1 VARMRPRL
9 FGVRAPTQG
18 MRTAVGNKFAQ
29 NPLEAAAPHGKYVWT
44 ARRHIVP
51 LIIIAAM
58 TANMLFA
65 ERVVAYTY
73 LGNCDNRGTTTTW
86 DATWYSTS
94 GTTGV
99 EMRQY
104 QLPSKSSWATCTYA
118 GTGFGHMDEL
128 DSLQGTGSQIVQL
141 GIAKYVSSAGTSWLF
156 VWTPSDNSGGIVVDA
171 GGHFGAEPIAGHS
184 YRFWIYSYYVGPY
197 YAWEYCINDLTA
209 ATTVCWTDGGGTW
222 HSSTGLV
229 WWGGETADYN
239 DTMGA
244 HPEAATFR
252 TYAVRVKT
260 SSWQPYL
267 TDTQLIND
275 CSASGFNRTIDNCNV
290 SDVGSYPGFFIW
302 NQ

>member
-1 VARMRPRL
+1 MARMRPRL

-18 MRTAVGNKFAQ
+18 MRTAVGNKFAH

-104 QLPSKSSWATCTYA
+104 QLPSKSSWATCTYVW
-118 GTGFGHMDEL
+118 TGFGHMDEL

-171 GGHFGAEPIAGHS
+171 GGHFGAEPIDLPLLPILDLQLLRRS
-184 YRFWIYSYYVGPY
+184 VLRVGVLHQRSDGRDDGLLDRWRWYLALVDGLSGGVARRPTTTTR
-197 YAWEYCINDLTA
+197 WEPIPRRRRSEPMRC
-209 ATTVCWTDGGGTW
+209 G
-222 HSSTGLV
+222 
-229 WWGGETADYN
+229 
-239 DTMGA
+239 
-244 HPEAATFR
+244 
-252 TYAVRVKT
+252 
-260 SSWQPYL
+260 
-267 TDTQLIND
+267 
-275 CSASGFNRTIDNCNV
+275 
-290 SDVGSYPGFFIW
+290 
-302 NQ
+302 